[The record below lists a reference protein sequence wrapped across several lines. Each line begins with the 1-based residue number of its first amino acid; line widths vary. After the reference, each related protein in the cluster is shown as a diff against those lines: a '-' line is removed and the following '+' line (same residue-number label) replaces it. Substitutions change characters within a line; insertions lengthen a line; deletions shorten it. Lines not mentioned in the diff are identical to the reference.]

1 MTEELEIALRRTL
14 KDAAERAPKAPP
26 GIGLEPH
33 ARRAP
38 RGYSRMALTAAA
50 VAVAIGGATLG
61 GRTLLSGAHS
71 SGTTAKHPSA
81 AASPTLHRPKKV
93 KVPPI
98 EQVWPK
104 AAHRIPDTLP
114 NGHAFRP
121 QAFVDDHTLLVSTES
136 SYEKSDAL
144 YAYDLRTHD
153 TRLVTNVVTPPKTK
167 LFASGFTTGG
177 GYAGW
182 WLAGDYG
189 TEIWAAPLSGGQAHL
204 VSRTNIRAPSQL
216 AISGG
221 IAIWS
226 VSGTG
231 GVYQAPIGGGA
242 AREVPGSR
250 SMYILAWPWVGSP
263 PERLGMTTKGIAF
276 EKVKNM
282 LTGETRS
289 AKLTDQAAWSCG
301 LTWCVGQGPNFV
313 TEVQRRDGSG
323 RQAIPEEEPT
333 PAIPPILDRFVIT
346 FPSGGTIAVY
356 DLRTGRIGDLRIKQS
371 KDHVISVPV
380 DPANRLYT
388 ALTDGGYVVVD
399 LGAI

>member
-14 KDAAERAPKAPP
+14 KNAAERAPKAPP
-26 GIGLEPH
+26 GIGLVPRT
-33 ARRAP
+33 RRAP
-38 RGYSRMALTAAA
+38 RGYPRMALVAAA
-50 VAVAIGGATLG
+50 VAVAVGGATLG
-61 GRTLLSGAHS
+61 GRTLLSGEHS
-71 SGTTAKHPSA
+71 SGTTAKHP

-104 AAHRIPDTLP
+104 AAHRIPNTLP
-114 NGHAFRP
+114 NGHAFQP

-136 SYEKSDAL
+136 SFEKSNAL
-144 YAYDLRTHD
+144 YAYDLRTHH
-153 TRLVTNVVTPPKTK
+153 TRLITQVITPPKTK
-167 LFASGFTTGG
+167 MFASNFTVGD

-182 WLAGDYG
+182 ALAGDYG

-204 VSRTNIRAPSQL
+204 VTRTNTRPPSQL
-216 AISGG
+216 TISSGK
-221 IAIWS
+221 AIWS
-226 VSGTG
+226 ANVAG

-250 SMYILAWPWVGSP
+250 SMYILAWPWIGSP
-263 PERLGMTTKGIAF
+263 PPRMGDTTKDIAF
-276 EKVKNM
+276 AKIKNA

-289 AKLTDQAAWSCG
+289 TKLTDQAAWSCG
-301 LTWCVGQGPNFV
+301 LTWCVGNGPHFV

-323 RQAIPEEEPT
+323 RQAIPERDPT
-333 PAIPPILDRFVIT
+333 SGVPPILDRFVIT

-356 DLRTGRIGDLRIKQS
+356 DLRTGRIGDLRIKR
-371 KDHVISVPV
+371 KDHTFMMPL

-399 LGAI
+399 LDAI